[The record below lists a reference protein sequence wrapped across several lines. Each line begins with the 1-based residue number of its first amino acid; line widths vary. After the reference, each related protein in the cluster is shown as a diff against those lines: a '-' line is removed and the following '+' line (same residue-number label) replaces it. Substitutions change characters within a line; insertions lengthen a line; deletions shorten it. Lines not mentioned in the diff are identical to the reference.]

1 MDESQNTTVE
11 QMKMFLTRIGFNSRA
26 VITGDITQIDL
37 PRGKTSGLRQAIDI
51 LSNVKGVK
59 FSFFQSGDVV
69 RHPVVQ
75 RIVRAY
81 EANDDSV
88 HKRKTIDNNESNS
101 AEGEQQNGLPD
112 DNKTI

>member
-1 MDESQNTTVE
+1 M
-11 QMKMFLTRIGFNSRA
+11 
-26 VITGDITQIDL
+26 DL

-51 LSNVKGVK
+51 LDDVKGVK

-81 EANDDSV
+81 EAADKSTANQSV
-88 HKRKTIDNNESNS
+88 DNT
-101 AEGEQQNGLPD
+101 EQ
-112 DNKTI
+112 IRRFH